1 MGTTEVTF
9 PVSVGGQQK
18 ANYQHPHLQ
27 KLVASHLL
35 SAAAAVGSWQSR
47 MSMGAIFFLRKRKER
62 APNRLRRRGG

>member
-47 MSMGAIFFLRKRKER
+47 MSMGAMFF
-62 APNRLRRRGG
+62 